1 MEPTFTKTNRSI
13 TMMRCLGS
21 GCNVFSV
28 TGGNLLYG
36 ICKVVSA
43 GDRRVGRAG
52 RIDRNSENDTD
63 APEQGNPSAW
73 AIIGRPSGAGVLW
86 LSTDSQNG
94 NSRRLIHFRA
104 LLCSFRPDNLDYHL
118 AP

>member
-43 GDRRVGRAG
+43 GDRRVGRTG

-63 APEQGNPSAW
+63 APEQGNHMSRKARDMGHPRRSFACGNVKIENDSITW
-73 AIIGRPSGAGVLW
+73 DRIDRAAER
-86 LSTDSQNG
+86 LS
-94 NSRRLIHFRA
+94 RER
-104 LLCSFRPDNLDYHL
+104 
-118 AP
+118 